1 MVHSCRSPLAGHASQ
16 HTGKG
21 RGRALA
27 GGHQLRKG
35 GNVLYHF
42 VLFQYYFRRVVFEGK
57 ALWVLSENKFFSS
70 ANASACHIPVLSSLA
85 PAEFQLGGETEALG
99 HARDTAMPRPCQD
112 SLHKACHE
120 GQAAAN
126 ASKNV
131 QWIRR
136 QSRADAPSQASDS
149 QSSPSTH
156 SSLLV
161 LDAAVGEKLLLP
173 VQSRRLQCPPQKCSG
188 SAECAFHTLQ
198 VLAWPTLSW
207 LISLTDWNRQEV
219 RGGSKLGN
227 GTLHLREVSLLS
239 WRLTL
244 PEWSKD
250 GGKKCSDTN
259 SREDEVRIHLQDL
272 TTKCWLKKETK
283 NP

>member
-1 MVHSCRSPLAGHASQ
+1 MVHSCRSPLAGCAS
-16 HTGKG
+16 TL
-21 RGRALA
+21 GRAEGELLQ
-27 GGHQLRKG
+27 GTSTKEGE
-35 GNVLYHF
+35 GNVLYRF
-42 VLFQYYFRRVVFEGK
+42 VLFQYCFRRVVFEGK

-85 PAEFQLGGETEALG
+85 PAEFQLGGETEASG
-99 HARDTAMPRPCQD
+99 HTRDAAVPRPCQD

-131 QWIRR
+131 QWIKR
-136 QSRADAPSQASDS
+136 QGRADALSQASDS

-156 SSLLV
+156 SPLLV
-161 LDAAVGEKLLLP
+161 LDAAVGERLLLP
-173 VQSRRLQCPPQKCSG
+173 VHSRRLQRPPQKCLG
-188 SAECAFHTLQ
+188 SAECAFHALQ

-259 SREDEVRIHLQDL
+259 SQEDEVRIHLQDL